1 MLMTKSCIDS
11 TKVLSHEETAAIHL
25 AIALYLGIFDFKIT
39 SVSSADGKCI
49 YKTDEV
55 ILT

>member
-1 MLMTKSCIDS
+1 MTKSCIDS
-11 TKVLSHEETAAIHL
+11 TKALSHEETAAIHL
-25 AIALYLGIFDFKIT
+25 AIASYLGIFDFKIT
-39 SVSSADGKCI
+39 SVLSTDEKCV